1 MSDLCLVINLGSSSL
16 KAALV
21 DSTGAFVWH
30 EGRSLSKD
38 DVLETVLDSW
48 LTPAIAPHRQRLERI
63 GHRVVHGGERFTA
76 PTLITAEV
84 ERQLTELIPL
94 APLHNPPALKGLA
107 WARLRAPECPQWACF
122 DTAFHSSLPAA
133 ASTYAIPR
141 AFREQGFRRFGF
153 HGINHQHVAETVAAQ
168 WQQQGRDP
176 KNLRLISA
184 HLGAGASLAAIKG
197 GVCIDTT
204 MGFTPL
210 EGLVMATRSGS
221 VDPGLV
227 LALMRQGYDADTL
240 DDILQKESGLKGLSG
255 LSGDMRDLRT
265 SAASSHS
272 GAIQALDV
280 FRHRLIQ
287 SLGAMAASLRGVD
300 VLALT
305 GGVGEHDRQLQEE
318 LQQALHWWGDIEIVV
333 VPADEE
339 GMIARLC
346 RRQTRERGG
355 AVSFS
360 RDGYGPNNP
369 RRPAGS
375 TARAKR

>member
-1 MSDLCLVINLGSSSL
+1 MGDLCLVINLGSSSL

-38 DVLETVLDSW
+38 DVLEEVLDTW
-48 LTPAIAPHRQRLERI
+48 LTPAIEPHRQRLNLI
-63 GHRVVHGGERFTA
+63 GHRVVHGGEQFTA
-76 PTLITAEV
+76 PTLVTPEV
-84 ERQLTELIPL
+84 ERRLKELIPL

-107 WARLRAPECPQWACF
+107 WARQTAAECPQWACF

-133 ASTYAIPR
+133 ATTYAIPEPLR
-141 AFREQGFRRFGF
+141 NKGFRRFGF
-153 HGINHQHVAETVAAQ
+153 HGINHQHVAEAVGQ
-168 WQQQGRDP
+168 RWQQQGRDP
-176 KNLRLISA
+176 ASLRLISA

-197 GVCIDTT
+197 GICIDTT

-221 VDPGLV
+221 IDPGL
-227 LALMRQGYDADTL
+227 LLELMREGYGCEAMA
-240 DDILQKESGLKGLSG
+240 DILQKKSGLKGLSG
-255 LSGDMRDLRT
+255 LSGDMQEIRV
-265 SAASSHS
+265 AAANAHN
-272 GAIQALDV
+272 GAIRALDV

-287 SLGAMAASLRGVD
+287 LLGAMAASLRGVD

-305 GGVGEHDRQLQEE
+305 GGIGEHDHQLQEE
-318 LQQALHWWGDIEIVV
+318 LKLALSWWGDIDLIV

-346 RRQTRERGG
+346 RRH
-355 AVSFS
+355 
-360 RDGYGPNNP
+360 
-369 RRPAGS
+369 S
-375 TARAKR
+375 TAVRSAAIG

>member
-1 MSDLCLVINLGSSSL
+1 MTDLCLVINLGSYSL

-21 DSTGAFVWH
+21 DSTGAFLWH

-38 DVLETVLDSW
+38 EVLEEVLDSW
-48 LTPAIAPHRQRLERI
+48 LLPAIALHRQRLERI

-84 ERQLTELIPL
+84 ERGLEQLIPL

-107 WARLRAPECPQWACF
+107 WARQRAPECPQWACF

-133 ASTYAIPR
+133 ATTYAIPQP
-141 AFREQGFRRFGF
+141 FRNKGLRRFGF
-153 HGINHQHVAETVAAQ
+153 HGINHQHVAESVEKQ
-168 WQQQGRDP
+168 WLQQGRDP
-176 KNLRLISA
+176 AQLRLISS

-221 VDPGLV
+221 VDPGL
-227 LALMRQGYDADTL
+227 LLELMREGYDAERMA
-240 DDILQKESGLKGLSG
+240 DILQKESGLKGLSG
-255 LSGDMRDLRT
+255 LSGDMRELRT
-265 SAASSHS
+265 ATSNGHN
-272 GAIQALDV
+272 GAIRALNV

-287 SLGAMAASLRGVD
+287 LLGAMAASLRGVD

-305 GGVGEHDRQLQEE
+305 GGIGEHDHQLQDE
-318 LQQALHWWGDIEIVV
+318 LKQALSWWGDIDLIV

-346 RRQTRERGG
+346 RRHSSSDPT
-355 AVSFS
+355 ADCS
-360 RDGYGPNNP
+360 
-369 RRPAGS
+369 AGS
-375 TARAKR
+375 AAIG